1 MHAVAEENSLD
12 INNNMKKK
20 NADDNCTSTY
30 NHSYLYPETVS
41 SRLWLRDNFRMA
53 GLTFNKKMQGQLA
66 ARKFIL

>member
-30 NHSYLYPETVS
+30 TIVRIY
-41 SRLWLRDNFRMA
+41 
-53 GLTFNKKMQGQLA
+53 
-66 ARKFIL
+66 ILKLSPPDSD